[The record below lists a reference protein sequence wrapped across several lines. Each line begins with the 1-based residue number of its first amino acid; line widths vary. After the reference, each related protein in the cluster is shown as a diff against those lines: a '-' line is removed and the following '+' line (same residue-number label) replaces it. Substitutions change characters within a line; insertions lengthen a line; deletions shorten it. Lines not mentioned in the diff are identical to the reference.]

1 MYFEFPH
8 NVFADFCHN
17 GSDLG
22 LRNNYV
28 FDIGK
33 RYLGPLDY
41 FLSYFERSYGI
52 IVFVVLILK
61 RSTLKL
67 LMER

>member
-1 MYFEFPH
+1 MGVIWVFEIIMF
-8 NVFADFCHN
+8 
-17 GSDLG
+17 
-22 LRNNYV
+22 

-52 IVFVVLILK
+52 IVFLMLILK